1 MSSAASPAGCFLVHH
16 TNATSTAYYNS
27 LAAGA
32 ECGGGHLLG
41 GGLALSASQVR
52 EHSVFIVCVLPAVQC
67 VACHRTVQCSVQ

>member
-1 MSSAASPAGCFLVHH
+1 MHH

-32 ECGGGHLLG
+32 ECGGGNLLG

-52 EHSVFIVCVLPAVQC
+52 LTVYIYNLCAGCSAVCSVPQNSVQC
-67 VACHRTVQCSVQ
+67 ARVQ